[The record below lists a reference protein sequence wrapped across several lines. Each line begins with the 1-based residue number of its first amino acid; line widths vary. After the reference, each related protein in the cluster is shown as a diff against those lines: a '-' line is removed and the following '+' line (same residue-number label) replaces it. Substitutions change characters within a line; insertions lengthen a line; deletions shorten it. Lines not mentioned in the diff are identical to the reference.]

1 MALSANIRRLRE
13 RLLGVARRL
22 AFIGPTLARLTVGW
36 VFLQSGIGKLGNL
49 EKVTDFFTDLHIPAP
64 AFQARL
70 VAVTELVGGAAML
83 LGLGVRFFA
92 FPLSI
97 TMVVAIL
104 TAKRGRIDGLE
115 ALFEFE
121 EWCYLVF
128 LVWLALTGAGP
139 LSLDHLIGS
148 RMNASRTTSKLNP
161 DTSGERT

>member
-1 MALSANIRRLRE
+1 VARTPDIARLRE
-13 RLLGVARRL
+13 RALRLARRL

-36 VFLQSGIGKLGNL
+36 LFFRTGMGKLANL

-83 LGLGVRFFA
+83 LGLGVRFLA

-104 TAKRGRIDGLE
+104 TAKRDQLDGLA
-115 ALFEFE
+115 ALFELS
-121 EWCYLVF
+121 EWCYLVIF
-128 LVWLALTGAGP
+128 VWLALTGAGP
-139 LSLDHLIGS
+139 LSLDHLIAR
-148 RMNASRTTSKLNP
+148 RMYASSTTSRPNP
-161 DTSGERT
+161 EGGERT